1 MALDT
6 ATNSFY
12 KPADKRGTKESV
24 QYAKDDTPLRQP
36 VTGEMPSGTLTTV
49 ASSETDSELSPS
61 GSSIS
66 SSKSSSGNMEVTNAT
81 CPSR

>member
-36 VTGEMPSGTLTTV
+36 VTGEMPSGTLTT
-49 ASSETDSELSPS
+49 LSKWLERRIRPRTR
-61 GSSIS
+61 
-66 SSKSSSGNMEVTNAT
+66 V
-81 CPSR
+81 RD